1 MPLRNPRYDPQI
13 KFSGFRAACSA
24 AMTTPIRNRA
34 PEPELTSNCTALFGV
49 GGALLEAS
57 DGFCKLSGYSREELI
72 AMKDGELIA
81 PAASGTEKRRDA
93 FTSTGHS
100 EAFGYWRGA
109 REPEYLSSTNLA
121 SELTC

>member
-81 PAASGTEKRRDA
+81 PAASGAEKRRDA
-93 FTSTGHS
+93 FTSTGQFRRLLAIG
-100 EAFGYWRGA
+100 EARGN
-109 REPEYLSSTNLA
+109 PN
-121 SELTC
+121 TCRVRISQAN